1 VARIAPSRKRAFL
14 RDPSAL
20 RATTA
25 GCVSSS
31 NAPTP
36 RNWARE
42 PLRKVVVKDLRGTAA
57 VRTIVAV
64 EGDRSGMIRT
74 RRRPPAGLR
83 THLAKRASPPAV
95 AEVRVSI
102 VLPDMNCRAEV
113 HHRAQHHPG
122 RGAGRHLV
130 GLLRYRAWGAN
141 RRAKMLAAAGS
152 QRRPLPDP
160 AAEPSRQVILV
171 EGEPDMLAARSHEL
185 PAIAVPGVE
194 AWRAEWAGLFAGRHV
209 VIVMDA
215 DHQGRAA
222 ARRIA
227 DDLAPQAKTTI
238 VDIDAERDDAYD
250 LTNWILDGHADAV
263 GLGLSCLF
271 DARRADGR

>member
-1 VARIAPSRKRAFL
+1 
-14 RDPSAL
+14 
-20 RATTA
+20 
-25 GCVSSS
+25 
-31 NAPTP
+31 
-36 RNWARE
+36 
-42 PLRKVVVKDLRGTAA
+42 
-57 VRTIVAV
+57 
-64 EGDRSGMIRT
+64 
-74 RRRPPAGLR
+74 
-83 THLAKRASPPAV
+83 
-95 AEVRVSI
+95 
-102 VLPDMNCRAEV
+102 
-113 HHRAQHHPG
+113 
-122 RGAGRHLV
+122 
-130 GLLRYRAWGAN
+130 
-141 RRAKMLAAAGS
+141 MLAAAGS